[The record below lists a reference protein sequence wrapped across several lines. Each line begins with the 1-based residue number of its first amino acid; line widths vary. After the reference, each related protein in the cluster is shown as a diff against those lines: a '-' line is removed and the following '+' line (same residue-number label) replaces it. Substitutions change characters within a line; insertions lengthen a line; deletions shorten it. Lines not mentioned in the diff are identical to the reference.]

1 MKPRRLHSALSASKD
16 DLFSSAIVTHIIP
29 YFGLE
34 RLVETI
40 WPGCNPLRPACDNGP
55 RKSGER
61 ENDVKTRDSPG
72 GRPCFTRPAS
82 PKRGPNAANRHP
94 PFRVHPRHPRTL
106 SSLFRPRICT
116 DCTDSP
122 SPFRVHPRTL
132 SRLFY
137 PRICADCADSP
148 SPFRVHP
155 YHPRTLSRLFCPRIR
170 TDCADSP
177 SPFRVHPCHPRTAG
191 GNSSRTNPLHPLHI
205 LHFLHG

>member
-82 PKRGPNAANRHP
+82 PKRGPNAANRPPPSVSIRVIRGLPAETLPGQTHYTLYIFYIFYTVKEPWSPIRVHPCYPQTLFCPRIRADSPP
-94 PFRVHPRHPRTL
+94 PFRVHPRHPWTFPY
-106 SSLFRPRICT
+106 LFCPRICT

-122 SPFRVHPRTL
+122 G
-132 SRLFY
+132 RLFV
-137 PRICADCADSP
+137 
-148 SPFRVHP
+148 FQ
-155 YHPRTLSRLFCPRIR
+155 
-170 TDCADSP
+170 
-177 SPFRVHPCHPRTAG
+177 
-191 GNSSRTNPLHPLHI
+191 
-205 LHFLHG
+205 